1 MIMIMNADEINRA
14 YVEYE
19 KDYQHRQNEICT
31 KLLTIR
37 NNCPN
42 DTYSKWLLDAI
53 NFIQEEKR

>member
-1 MIMIMNADEINRA
+1 MTEEIDIA
-14 YVEYE
+14 MQEYE
-19 KDYQHRQNEICT
+19 EWYDQRKNEVCT

-37 NNCPN
+37 NNCPD

>member
-1 MIMIMNADEINRA
+1 MTEEIDIA
-14 YVEYE
+14 MEEYE
-19 KDYQHRQNEICT
+19 KWYSQRKSEVCT
-31 KLLTIR
+31 RLLTIR